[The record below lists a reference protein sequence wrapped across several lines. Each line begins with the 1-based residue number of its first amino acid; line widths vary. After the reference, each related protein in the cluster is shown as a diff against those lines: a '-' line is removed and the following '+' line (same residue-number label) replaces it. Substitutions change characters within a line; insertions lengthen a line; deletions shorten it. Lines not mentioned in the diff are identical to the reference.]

1 MFYFRL
7 ECATEHAGGAN
18 MGHFFV
24 HARMQGQWFRWNDSR
39 PVDQSLPGELG
50 DCTLFLVDVLQH
62 VFLLL
67 LCFVV
72 HGGWFSDKF
81 LCGSALFAL
90 KCRGLAALPKRTN
103 TTRVAITTYDEDD
116 DLNQSR

>member
-50 DCTLFLVDVLQH
+50 DCTLFLY
-62 VFLLL
+62 
-67 LCFVV
+67 
-72 HGGWFSDKF
+72 
-81 LCGSALFAL
+81 
-90 KCRGLAALPKRTN
+90 KRV
-103 TTRVAITTYDEDD
+103 TTTTTDD
-116 DLNQSR
+116 Q